1 MNGLGSVENR
11 QKAID
16 SAKKERKK
24 EKSRLKYQQLK
35 LEKERG
41 VEEEE
46 KENNPE
52 QSNELGKNNLD
63 KLDDK

>member
-46 KENNPE
+46 NSSE

-63 KLDDK
+63 KQDDK

>member
-46 KENNPE
+46 NSSE

>member
-46 KENNPE
+46 NNPE

>member
-1 MNGLGSVENR
+1 MNGLDSVENR

-35 LEKERG
+35 LIKEGG
-41 VEEEE
+41 VEE
-46 KENNPE
+46 KENISE
-52 QSNELGKNNLD
+52 ESNELGKNNLD
-63 KLDDK
+63 KLDKK